1 MEKAIDDIDRI
12 ASRIEEGRAFLA
24 RLSTH
29 LDDPAR
35 DLELS
40 DAELERLGY
49 ALYTYGV
56 MGFHR
61 ALCAAHTKLGFAN
74 DEAKSRAIAKLNQQN
89 ERAFT
94 LFKRLE
100 PYKRD
105 VSWMVWPQANMEHRF
120 ASAG

>member
-1 MEKAIDDIDRI
+1 V
-12 ASRIEEGRAFLA
+12 
-24 RLSTH
+24 STH
-29 LDDPAR
+29 LDDPAT

-40 DAELERLGY
+40 DAEFERLGY

-61 ALCAAHTKLGFAN
+61 ALYAAHTNLGFAN
-74 DEAKSRAIAKLNQQN
+74 DEDKSRAIDKLNRQN

-94 LFKRLE
+94 LFKQLE
-100 PYKRD
+100 QCRRG

-120 ASAG
+120 APAR